1 MGSFLDVG
9 LGRIFKRYLFILC
22 MVFIYF
28 RFFEVF
34 LVYVYVLGIMSN
46 IVFFVLK
53 RIFFWMMIFVIL
65 IIEIIEG
72 SFIFLIEKI
81 IEI

>member
-1 MGSFLDVG
+1 
-9 LGRIFKRYLFILC
+9 